1 MLIYEFYDVLIEGS
15 VLCYTISTNS
25 TQDTLGDGLTN
36 IYSKEILPL
45 QCNKLE
51 RFYFEKKIFK
61 SDGAKK
67 LRCPNFHF

>member
-36 IYSKEILPL
+36 IYLREILPL

-51 RFYFEKKIFK
+51 
-61 SDGAKK
+61 S
-67 LRCPNFHF
+67 